1 MDRFGKFFLIFL
13 TAFALY
19 AVVVGTFVPPMTS
32 VSLRFSDIVALT
44 PWGAL
49 LAISGIAGA
58 LADLARQKGREF
70 RMILLWGLTAIAL
83 GFGLVGWVL
92 VATSP
97 FLAFG
102 FIPIVVVSFLAVF
115 LWDVPLVQMKSQRS

>member
-13 TAFALY
+13 TAFDLY

>member
-32 VSLRFSDIVALT
+32 VSFRISDIVALT

-58 LADLARQKGREF
+58 LADLARQKEREF
-70 RMILLWGLTAIAL
+70 RMLLLWGLTAIAL

>member
-1 MDRFGKFFLIFL
+1 MNRFGKFFLIFL

-32 VSLRFSDIVALT
+32 VSLHFSDIVDLT

-70 RMILLWGLTAIAL
+70 RMLLLWGLTVITL
-83 GFGLVGWVL
+83 SIGLVGWVL

-115 LWDVPLVQMKSQRS
+115 LWDVPLVQMKIQRS

>member
-70 RMILLWGLTAIAL
+70 RMLLLWGLTAIAL